1 MAGGKWSD
9 AYSFVGDAFTAEK
22 GFDPISRNFQSLVDV
37 FAGGAAPGTPGG
49 GAASAGGGAAPKQT
63 AKEAALLKEYEAYT
77 RARETEVGGPPKR
90 I

>member
-1 MAGGKWSD
+1 MAGGRWSD

-22 GFDPISRNFQSLVDV
+22 GYDPISRNFQSLVDV
-37 FAGGAAPGTPGG
+37 FAGGAAPGG
-49 GAASAGGGAAPKQT
+49 GAVAAGAAAAPKQT

-77 RARETEVGGPPKR
+77 KARDADVGGPPKR